1 MERQTE
7 GWRKRD
13 GEVQYQYGERPCIDI
28 ANLYVTFVE
37 RTILFFFRDESSMKN
52 LEQRSNLE
60 RPFSSEN
67 FVSSG
72 NRVSSNFERRR
83 WERRGWIGR
92 AVFHSA
98 NDVEDN
104 DYPVVVGI
112 PRLDT
117 RTALIDER
125 LDSCGGRWTSSCA
138 RISMD
143 GMEIIGRCHFFLRLI
158 SIFVIK
164 DYYEDR

>member
-1 MERQTE
+1 
-7 GWRKRD
+7 
-13 GEVQYQYGERPCIDI
+13 
-28 ANLYVTFVE
+28 
-37 RTILFFFRDESSMKN
+37 MKN
-52 LEQRSNLE
+52 REATSNGHFL
-60 RPFSSEN
+60 
-67 FVSSG
+67 VKISSG

-112 PRLDT
+112 PRLDA

-143 GMEIIGRCHFFLRLI
+143 GMEIIGHFLI
-158 SIFVIK
+158 SV
-164 DYYEDR
+164 